1 MKKKVNSGKAH
12 HIIKHKN
19 IKFKKRIFT
28 KPKTIHHTFNNL
40 FGTNLIEN
48 IKEEFTPQKKPEI
61 SKYEPPKE
69 NKKHNFF
76 SFLKQKDQ
84 KHIEHKGHENKF
96 LELFKH
102 KKQIE
107 ETKKDKNI
115 IMTLISE
122 IIFFIGVIII
132 GFSFFYKPLFKFLVI
147 IGSAI
152 ALIGVI
158 MFFQSMIKIKI
169 KSSEEKHE
177 KKIIPKE
184 IKPQEKT
191 KNKKAPLFIT
201 LIIFLLILA
210 YLFIKQKSLLNIT
223 TRISPVILISI
234 ILVFLIII
242 LIILITIKKSKLK
255 KIKTSQEHKEEV
267 ILRAKK
273 HLNIQLHQLKQT
285 ETELDS
291 LLELVNENGV
301 VSLTQAAKVFNVTQ
315 EKIKEW
321 AKILE
326 DHNLIK
332 IFYPAISEPLLRS
345 LTIENAGKKDN
356 RKV

>member
-1 MKKKVNSGKAH
+1 MKKKVNSGKTH
-12 HIIKHKN
+12 NIIKHKN
-19 IKFKKRIFT
+19 IKFKKRKFT

-40 FGTNLIEN
+40 FDNNFIEN
-48 IKEEFTPQKKPEI
+48 IKEEFTPQKSEFP
-61 SKYEPPKE
+61 KYEPPKE
-69 NKKHNFF
+69 SRKHNFF
-76 SFLKQKDQ
+76 SFLKHKEQKPT
-84 KHIEHKGHENKF
+84 EHKEHENKI
-96 LELFKH
+96 EKLFKH
-102 KKQIE
+102 KKQIQ
-107 ETKKDKNI
+107 ETKKDKKI
-115 IMTLISE
+115 ILTLISE
-122 IIFFIGVIII
+122 IIFFMGMIIV
-132 GFSFFYKPLFKFLVI
+132 GASFLYKPLFKFLVV

-152 ALIGVI
+152 ALVGVI
-158 MFFQSMIKIKI
+158 MFFQSMLKVKI
-169 KSSEEKHE
+169 KSFEQKQE
-177 KKIIPKE
+177 KKIILKE
-184 IKPQEKT
+184 TKTQEKI
-191 KNKKAPLFIT
+191 KNKKAPLFIS
-201 LIIFLLILA
+201 LIILLLVII
-210 YLFIKQKSLLNIT
+210 YLFIKQRSLLKNIT

-234 ILVFLIII
+234 ILVFLIIV

-255 KIKTSQEHKEEV
+255 KVKTSQEHKEEV

-273 HLNIQLHQLKQT
+273 HLNVQLHQLKQT

-291 LLELVNENGV
+291 LLELINENGV

-332 IFYPAISEPLLRS
+332 IFYPAISEPLLKS